1 MKQFHKYNLALS
13 LSAAMLCLG
22 LTACGNQTSGE
33 ASAQAQQAQASPVI
47 PSVPRDAPAW
57 VTGGSKALKKIPVE
71 TVDGYTDGKRRSFN
85 TGWLF
90 AKGEQDAAQAAEHPH
105 ERWWSRVTLPHDWAI
120 EGPFSREHNART
132 GGLPTHGTGWYRKT
146 FTLPASA
153 LDKSVKIEFDGAMEH
168 SSVWVNG
175 EFVGYR
181 PYGYIGFSYDISKF
195 LKAGDNVIA
204 VKLEPK
210 DLGSRWYAGAGIYRD
225 VFIEIDK
232 PSHLSPEESYIR
244 TDMSDRTAPVANMS
258 VALNAELS
266 GAKVEVEIFDAGG
279 KSVAKDSAEFEGGKT
294 ALDLSLPVPGA
305 KLWSTTDA
313 NLYTVERRLVQD
325 GKTID
330 TLSSRIGFRD
340 FEFHK
345 SDGFLL
351 NGKRVEI
358 QGVCLHH
365 DNGPLGA
372 VANRRAIERKLQI
385 MKDMGVNAIRT
396 SHNPPSPHLLD
407 LADEMGLL
415 VQVEAFDVWEMP
427 KNGTENSYGL
437 AFKDWYERDLE
448 DMIKQFR
455 GHASIFNWSIG
466 NEVLEQSEV
475 EIGMPLTKN
484 MAKIIHEL
492 DPTIPVTA
500 GLSKYP
506 FPFDNGIADEL
517 DLIGVN
523 YMPALYP
530 DLRARNSEWP
540 MVSTESSSVV
550 SSRGVYHLPLEFYKK
565 HPSMQITSYDIVSPF
580 NGYPPDWEFLGLDK
594 NRDIMGEFVWTGFDY
609 LGEPTPFSGRD
620 HTTGGYWNKDWPA
633 RSSYFGIVD
642 LVGLKKDRFYLYQSR
657 WRKDDPMVHILPHWN
672 WEGREGETIPV
683 MAYSNGE
690 DVELFLNGKSLGRK
704 TMGEDTV
711 TLPLR
716 NRHSKDI
723 TEFESPYRLRWDVKY
738 APGTLSAVSYK
749 DGKVHARTEIETA
762 GPAYSMSM
770 EADRSVISADGQ
782 DLSYVTI
789 TIKDK
794 DGNIVPYAENMI
806 RFNIKG
812 PGKIAGVGNGDP
824 TSEEPFVTNYRRAFS
839 GKAVAI
845 IQGTNK
851 PGKITLTAVS
861 NRLQT
866 NKITITTKK

>member
-1 MKQFHKYNLALS
+1 MPALKYKVTAS
-13 LSAAMLCLG
+13 LSVILFSLG
-22 LTACGNQTSGE
+22 LSACNAPNTQDYSP
-33 ASAQAQQAQASPVI
+33 AKSAQTSPVI
-47 PSVPRDAPAW
+47 PSVPRDAPLW
-57 VTGGSKALKKIPVE
+57 VNGGDKELKKIPVE
-71 TVDGYTDGKRRSFN
+71 KIEGYTDGTRQLFN

-90 AKGEQDAAQAAEHPH
+90 AKGEQNEAQATEHPH
-105 ERWWSRVTLPHDWAI
+105 ERWWESVTLPHDWAI
-120 EGPFSREHNART
+120 KGPFSREFNART
-132 GGLPTHGTGWYRKT
+132 GGLPTYGTGWYRKR
-146 FTLPASA
+146 FTIPESA
-153 LDKSVKIEFDGAMEH
+153 LDKVVKIEFDGAMEH

-195 LKAGDNVIA
+195 LKSGENVIA

-210 DLGSRWYAGAGIYRD
+210 DLGSRWYAGAGLYRD

-232 PSHLSPEESYIR
+232 ASHLLPEEGFIR
-244 TDMSDRTAPVANMS
+244 TDLNNASAPVANVS
-258 VALNAELS
+258 TVINTPLA
-266 GAKVEVEIFDAGG
+266 GAQLEVEIFDVKGTV
-279 KSVAKDSAEFEGGKT
+279 VAKDVTDFGEDQLQAS
-294 ALDLSLPVPGA
+294 LSLAVPEA
-305 KLWSTTDA
+305 KLWSTTSP
-313 NLYTVERRLVQD
+313 NLYTVEQRLILD
-325 GKTID
+325 GELVDKTM
-330 TLSSRIGFRD
+330 SRIGFRE

-345 SDGFLL
+345 SNGFLL
-351 NGKRVEI
+351 NGKRVDI

-396 SHNPPSPHLLD
+396 SHNPPSPHLID

-437 AFKDWYERDLE
+437 AFKDWYERDLS
-448 DMIKQFR
+448 DMLKQFR

-484 MAKIIHEL
+484 MVKIIHEL
-492 DPTIPVTA
+492 DPTLPSTA

-517 DLIGVN
+517 DLLGVN
-523 YMPALYP
+523 YMPNLYP
-530 DLRARNSEWP
+530 DLRARNEDWP
-540 MVSTESSSVV
+540 IVSTESSSVV
-550 SSRGVYHLPLEFYKK
+550 SSRGIYHFPVEFYKK
-565 HPSMQITSYDIVSPF
+565 HPTLQVSSYDIVSPR

-594 NRDIMGEFVWTGFDY
+594 NKDIMGEFVWTGFDY
-609 LGEPTPFSGRD
+609 LGEPTPYSGRD
-620 HTTGGYWNKDWPA
+620 HATGGYWNKDWPS

-657 WRKDDPMVHILPHWN
+657 WKKDEPMVHILPHWN

-704 TMGEDTV
+704 TMGKDTV
-711 TLPLR
+711 TLPLN
-716 NRHSKDI
+716 NRHAPKIKS
-723 TEFESPYRLRWDVKY
+723 FESPYRLKWDVKY
-738 APGTLSAVSYK
+738 SPGTLSAVSYK
-749 DGKVHARTEIETA
+749 DGKVHAKTEVKTA
-762 GPAYSMSM
+762 GPAYKMSV
-770 EADRSVISADGQ
+770 EADRSIIKADGQ

-789 TIKDK
+789 SITDK

-806 RFNIKG
+806 RFKLTG

-839 GKAVAI
+839 GKAVVILQAD
-845 IQGTNK
+845 TK
-851 PGKITLTAVS
+851 PGKLTLTATS
-861 NRLQT
+861 DRLQASE
-866 NKITITTKK
+866 ITVKTQK